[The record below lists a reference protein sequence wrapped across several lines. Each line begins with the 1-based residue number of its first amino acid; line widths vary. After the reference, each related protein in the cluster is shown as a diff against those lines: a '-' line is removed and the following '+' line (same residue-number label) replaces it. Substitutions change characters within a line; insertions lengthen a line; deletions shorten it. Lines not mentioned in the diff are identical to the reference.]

1 MNTKNNRWLAIVNL
15 LSGSGRCGRDWEHI
29 ARMLYDKGIDF
40 DTVFTG
46 YRFHAIEL
54 AKRGIVEDGYRNII
68 AIGGDGTIHEVA
80 NGILMQHE
88 VPSTQVRM
96 GVIPVGTGNDWIR
109 SFGIPR
115 DYRGAIDVIAEGKE
129 YVQDVAKT
137 TFVDYNGNEGYRYC
151 VNVSGAGLDAFVNL
165 RVCQMKDKGKNGKL
179 SYMTGLA
186 KSVLKYRSCRMA
198 VRVDGE
204 NEAKGLIMSTSIGI
218 GMYNGSGMLQLPES
232 VADDGLLDVT
242 VIETMSVPRILT
254 VVGKLFDGKIYN
266 IKRVHNYKGRTIE
279 ITSDEPRDVEI
290 DGEPLGTTPVCYT
303 IEDKRLKIL
312 VPQEKSTVVK

>member
-1 MNTKNNRWLAIVNL
+1 MSKNNRWLAIVNL

-29 ARMLYDKGIDF
+29 ARMLYAKGIDF

-54 AKRGIVEDGYRNII
+54 AKRGIVEDGYRNLI

-80 NGILMQHE
+80 NGILMQEE
-88 VPSTQVRM
+88 VPSTEVRM

-115 DYRGAIDVIAEGKE
+115 DYQQAVDVIAGGNEF
-129 YVQDVAKT
+129 VQDVAKT
-137 TFVDYNGNEGYRYC
+137 TFIGRSGNEESRYC

-165 RVCQMKDKGKNGKL
+165 RVCKNKDKGKNGKM

-186 KSVLKYRSCRMA
+186 KSVLDYRSCRMA

-204 NEAKGLIMSTSIGI
+204 NEAKGLIMSTAVGI
-218 GMYNGSGMLQLPES
+218 GQFNGSGMHQLPQS
-232 VADDGLLDVT
+232 LADDGLLDVT
-242 VIETMSVPRILT
+242 VIETMSIPRILT
-254 VVGKLFDGKIYN
+254 VVGRLFDGKIYSV
-266 IKRVHNYKGRTIE
+266 KRVHNYKGRTIE
-279 ITSDEPRDVEI
+279 ISSDEVREVEI
-290 DGEPLGTTPVCYT
+290 DGEPLGTTPVKYT
-303 IEDKRLKIL
+303 IEDKRLKVL
-312 VPQEKSTVVK
+312 VP

>member
-1 MNTKNNRWLAIVNL
+1 MNKNNRWLAIVNL

-29 ARMLYDKGIDF
+29 ARMLYAKGIDF

-54 AKRGIVEDGYRNII
+54 AKRGIVEDGYRNLI

-80 NGILMQHE
+80 NGILLQQE
-88 VPSTQVRM
+88 VPSTEVRM

-115 DYRGAIDVIAEGKE
+115 EYQGAIDVLAEGAE

-137 TFVDYNGNEGYRYC
+137 TYIGRDGAEESRYC

-165 RVCQMKDKGKNGKL
+165 KVCQMKDKGKNGKM

-186 KSVLKYRSCRMA
+186 KSVLQYRSCRMA
-198 VRVDGE
+198 VRIDGE

-218 GMYNGSGMLQLPES
+218 GKYNGSGMLQLPDS

-254 VVGKLFDGKIYN
+254 VVGRLFDGKIYN
-266 IKRVHNYKGRTIE
+266 VKRVHNYKGRTIE
-279 ITSDEPRDVEI
+279 ITSDEPREVEV
-290 DGEPLGTTPVCYT
+290 DGEPLGTTPVRYSV
-303 IEDKRLKIL
+303 EDRRLRIL
-312 VPQEKSTVVK
+312 VPKAVETKA